1 MKISKIQTAAACAAL
16 AAALVATAADAKPRK
31 KRYVSRG
38 EVIVVHPR
46 AFTDSGNVVPVGSR
60 SFYVLQSTFYNPQPY
75 EKYSPGLLWRP
86 ESSFRY
92 IGGLEF

>member
-16 AAALVATAADAKPRK
+16 AAALMATAADAKPRK
-31 KRYVSRG
+31 ALRLLRG

-60 SFYVLQSTFYNPQPY
+60 SFYAAAGTFTTSSPT
-75 EKYSPGLLWRP
+75 KYSPGLLWRTGELVP
-86 ESSFRY
+86 LYRRPGF
-92 IGGLEF
+92 